1 MNNTYKMLNGS
12 LTSKTIQN
20 IEISTAEGCYLY
32 DTENNKYIDLVSGL
46 WNVSLGYSPD
56 LNERV
61 KKSFN
66 KLLNNNLAYVDM
78 TAYSHELYNNTSGQL
93 IKFLENKFTN
103 ILFTN
108 SGSESIELSLKIIQA
123 LNKEDKYIY
132 SFQESYH
139 GTYYGSLSV
148 SGLVKDISNNH
159 KVNSSYN
166 MHLNI
171 PNTKQ
176 EEAKFIEDFK
186 KNLKNIHGLIIEP
199 IIGSGGIKYAS
210 INFYNEIMELCKHND
225 IIVVFD
231 EVATGFYR
239 TGSKFFH
246 SKLDFKPDILCLS
259 KGINNGILPSGCVA
273 INSKIEKK
281 LEKHSGIKHMSTQNG
296 NLLCQSSINQT
307 IQFYNEENDFLIAN
321 TNELENIFYEQ
332 CNKYN
337 ISGRGKGAMLSIP
350 IKSNNLEMILE
361 TLKENGVLIYRFYG
375 ENEKGISLFPH
386 LNMDPAI
393 FKKSVKFLMK
403 TINKYECLI

>member
-1 MNNTYKMLNGS
+1 
-12 LTSKTIQN
+12 
-20 IEISTAEGCYLY
+20 
-32 DTENNKYIDLVSGL
+32 
-46 WNVSLGYSPD
+46 
-56 LNERV
+56 
-61 KKSFN
+61 
-66 KLLNNNLAYVDM
+66 
-78 TAYSHELYNNTSGQL
+78 
-93 IKFLENKFTN
+93 
-103 ILFTN
+103 
-108 SGSESIELSLKIIQA
+108 
-123 LNKEDKYIY
+123 
-132 SFQESYH
+132 
-139 GTYYGSLSV
+139 
-148 SGLVKDISNNH
+148 
-159 KVNSSYN
+159 